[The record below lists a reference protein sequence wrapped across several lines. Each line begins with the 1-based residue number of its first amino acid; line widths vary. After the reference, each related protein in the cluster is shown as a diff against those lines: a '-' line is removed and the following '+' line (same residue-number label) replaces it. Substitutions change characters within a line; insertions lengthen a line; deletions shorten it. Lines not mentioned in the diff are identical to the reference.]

1 MAVTNML
8 DSTTVVT
15 GGVDTHKDFHVVAL
29 DQLGRVLG
37 TEQFPTSL
45 RGYKALFRWL
55 TGFGP
60 LGAVGVE
67 GTGSWGAGLSRFL
80 SGTGVKV
87 VEVNR
92 PSRQARRR
100 RGKSDPADAE
110 AAARAVLAGEALGTP
125 KAATGAVEAVRL
137 LRIARRSA
145 MKARTQAANQ
155 LHSVIDTAPE
165 ALRSKLLGLK
175 ERERVTKAAR
185 MRPGEVSTPFGAAKF
200 ALASLARRWLALTE
214 EIALLDAQLAE
225 LVNTTVPSLVA
236 IKGVGTETAGT
247 LLSAAGDN
255 PTRLRSERSYAALC
269 GSSPVDASSGRRQ
282 LRHRLNRGG
291 DRQANSALYLIVLN
305 RLAWD
310 QRTKDYM
317 NRRTSEGKTKKEVIR
332 CLKRYVAREVYHAI
346 MYDLTAKAPL
356 QNGNTPLQ
364 EAA

>member
-1 MAVTNML
+1 MT
-8 DSTTVVT
+8 DPTTVVT
-15 GGVDTHKDFHVVAL
+15 GGVDTHKDFHVCVAL

-67 GTGSWGAGLSRFL
+67 GTGSWGAGLSRSL
-80 SGTGVKV
+80 SAAGVKV

-92 PSRQARRR
+92 PNRQARRR

-145 MKARTQAANQ
+145 MKARAQAANQ
-155 LHSVIDTAPE
+155 LRSVIATAPE
-165 ALRSKLLGLK
+165 ALRAKLLGLK
-175 ERERVTKAAR
+175 ERERVTKAAPL
-185 MRPGEVSTPFGAAKF
+185 RPGEVSTSLGAAKF
-200 ALASLARRWLALTE
+200 ALASLARRWLVLSE

-225 LVNTTVPSLVA
+225 LVSRTVPSLVA

-255 PTRLRSERSYAALC
+255 PTRLRSDRSYAALC
-269 GSSPVDASSGRRQ
+269 GSSPVDASSGRQ

-317 NRRTSEGKTKKEVIR
+317 NRRSSEGKTKKEAIR

-346 MYDLTAKAPL
+346 MRDLTPKALP
-356 QNGNTPLQ
+356 QNAYSPLQ

>member
-1 MAVTNML
+1 MT
-8 DSTTVVT
+8 DPTTVVT
-15 GGVDTHKDFHVVAL
+15 GGVDTHKDFHVCVAL

-67 GTGSWGAGLSRFL
+67 GTGSWGGAGLSRSL
-80 SGTGVKV
+80 SGAGVKV

-92 PSRQARRR
+92 PNRQARRR

-165 ALRSKLLGLK
+165 ALRAKLLGLK
-175 ERERVTKAAR
+175 ERERVTKAAHL
-185 MRPGEVSTPFGAAKF
+185 RPGEVSTPLGAAKF
-200 ALASLARRWLALTE
+200 ALASLARRWLALSE
-214 EIALLDAQLAE
+214 EIALLDAQARRAGE
-225 LVNTTVPSLVA
+225 YDRPISGRHQRCRDRDSRDVA
-236 IKGVGTETAGT
+236 VRRRGQPDQVA
-247 LLSAAGDN
+247 
-255 PTRLRSERSYAALC
+255 LRSFLRRL
-269 GSSPVDASSGRRQ
+269 VRLITGRRFLGPSAPPPAQ
-282 LRHRLNRGG
+282 PRRRPPSQQRLVP
-291 DRQANSALYLIVLN
+291 DRVEPPGLGPTHQGLHEPAHL
-305 RLAWD
+305 
-310 QRTKDYM
+310 
-317 NRRTSEGKTKKEVIR
+317 
-332 CLKRYVAREVYHAI
+332 
-346 MYDLTAKAPL
+346 
-356 QNGNTPLQ
+356 
-364 EAA
+364 

>member
-1 MAVTNML
+1 MT
-8 DSTTVVT
+8 DPTTVVT
-15 GGVDTHKDFHVVAL
+15 GGVDTHKDFHVCVAL

-67 GTGSWGAGLSRFL
+67 GTGSWGAGLSRSL
-80 SGTGVKV
+80 SAAGVKV

-92 PSRQARRR
+92 PNRQARRR

-145 MKARTQAANQ
+145 MKARAQAANQ
-155 LHSVIDTAPE
+155 LRSVIDTAPE
-165 ALRSKLLGLK
+165 ALRAKLLGLK
-175 ERERVTKAAR
+175 ERERVTKAAPL
-185 MRPGEVSTPFGAAKF
+185 RPGEVSTSLGAAKF
-200 ALASLARRWLALTE
+200 ALASLLA
-214 EIALLDAQLAE
+214 A

-236 IKGVGTETAGT
+236 IIGVGTETAGT

-255 PTRLRSERSYAALC
+255 PTRLRSDRSYAALC
-269 GSSPVDASSGRRQ
+269 GSSPVDASSGRQ

-317 NRRTSEGKTKKEVIR
+317 NRRSSEGKTKKEAIR

-346 MYDLTAKAPL
+346 MRDLTPKALP
-356 QNGNTPLQ
+356 QNAYSPLQ